1 MSSPPPPADAAA
13 SESSASAKSTSEEN
27 NLLDTIHLLLGSKLR
42 ITMSDGRIATGK
54 FICLDRLGNVTLENV
69 VEHRRLA
76 YISPG
81 DDVSGEGDEQ
91 KLYQWDTERTLSQA
105 VIPGSRLAKIEISKG
120 EFEARVG
127 SSNLQE
133 NI

>member
-1 MSSPPPPADAAA
+1 MSSPPPPAYAAA

-76 YISPG
+76 YISPSE
-81 DDVSGEGDEQ
+81 SGEGDEQ

-127 SSNLQE
+127 SSNLLE

>member
-13 SESSASAKSTSEEN
+13 SSCPAKSTSEEN

-42 ITMSDGRIATGK
+42 ITMTDGRFVTGK
-54 FICLDRLGNVTLENV
+54 FICLDRLCNVTLENV

-76 YISPG
+76 YISPSE
-81 DDVSGEGDEQ
+81 SGEGDEQ

-120 EFEARVG
+120 EFEARVVQ
-127 SSNLQE
+127 SSNPE
-133 NI
+133 EKV